1 MDEGGDLKTLRL
13 RLCPLADLGADTA
26 LDFELLD
33 DARVITQR
41 GRAVLAELPRQ
52 SRVELVVAAPDVLL
66 VEATVPALS
75 GSRLRAALPALAE
88 PHVLSDIESAFVVAA
103 RVGSRATLA
112 VLDRALFTRA
122 LELLRRAKLEAS
134 SATPEQLALPLES
147 GRWRLRLGTPYSVL
161 RMGSLRGIACS
172 PATTA
177 APVEVQLALQQ
188 AGASARPQAIVVD
201 GEFPAREWTDALGL
215 PVVAPEAADASHP
228 VGAEPVALE
237 LLQYELAPRL
247 ASWRAWRLPAAVAA
261 LLALTWLIGLNVD
274 AWLMRREERALRSR
288 MEATLRG
295 AFPSTTIVLDPVA
308 QMRRG
313 VADLRA
319 GAGSSDPRDFLPL
332 ASGVAAAVARA
343 VPASDAVRALEFRDQ
358 VLRVDFE
365 PRALEQPKSRDLLLE
380 QISGAGLTGRFSDA
394 TLSVRAKG
402 DGS

>member
-1 MDEGGDLKTLRL
+1 MDEGGELKTLRL
-13 RLCPLADLGADTA
+13 RLCPLADLGADTP

-33 DARVITQR
+33 EERVITQR
-41 GRAVLAELPRQ
+41 GRAVLADLPRR

-66 VEATVPALS
+66 VEATLPALS

-103 RVGSRATLA
+103 RTGSRATLA
-112 VLDRALFTRA
+112 VLDRALFSRA

-134 SATPEQLALPLES
+134 SATPEQLSLPLES
-147 GRWRLRLGTPYSVL
+147 GPHSTQWRLRLGAPYSVL
-161 RMGSLRGIACS
+161 RMAALRGIACS
-172 PATTA
+172 APTSA

-188 AGASARPQAIVVD
+188 AGESARPQAIVVD

-215 PVVAPEAADASHP
+215 PVVAPEAAE
-228 VGAEPVALE
+228 GRAEPVVLE

-274 AWLMRREERALRSR
+274 AWLMRREEHALRSR

-295 AFPSTTIVLDPVA
+295 AFPSTTIVLDPVV

-332 ASGVAAAVARA
+332 ASALARA

-402 DGS
+402 DGP